1 MINQYSFVAVALF
14 IFTVIVLLSW
24 RFLALKYA
32 IPVLG
37 VALVVVIGFQLLL
50 SAGSNI
56 QLAEE
61 DFDSTLQTGEPVFLV
76 LYSNF
81 WVACLSNKPIVDR
94 LEAKLTGHIRVFR
107 IDIRSDLG
115 RYVSDK
121 YNEKTVPA
129 FIVFDSQGTQVWQ
142 QYGIVPR
149 AETILGLDL

>member
-81 WVACLSNKPIVDR
+81 
-94 LEAKLTGHIRVFR
+94 
-107 IDIRSDLG
+107 
-115 RYVSDK
+115 
-121 YNEKTVPA
+121 
-129 FIVFDSQGTQVWQ
+129 
-142 QYGIVPR
+142 
-149 AETILGLDL
+149 

>member
-1 MINQYSFVAVALF
+1 MLLMINQYSFVAVALV
-14 IFTVIVLLSW
+14 IFTVIVFLSL

-37 VALVVVIGFQLLL
+37 ITLVALIGFQLLL

-81 WVACLSNKPIVDR
+81 
-94 LEAKLTGHIRVFR
+94 
-107 IDIRSDLG
+107 
-115 RYVSDK
+115 
-121 YNEKTVPA
+121 
-129 FIVFDSQGTQVWQ
+129 
-142 QYGIVPR
+142 
-149 AETILGLDL
+149 